1 MPLTDDTLKVRIKRM
16 PSTEPPLKPYQ
27 RWALLGTGALVL
39 GLVLYCASILAAR
52 PDNPNA
58 PNLALTPAPPNAT
71 RRPGAVPTAAD
82 GTPLID
88 LVCGAPVDDTAPYRT
103 EFYGK
108 TFYFAHA
115 ECLERFRAKPQAYVK
130 VKVNVNVKM
139 NPDQASPGSEE
150 PVPEATA
157 DVPAEEPSA
166 PTVTDGAP
174 SEPQST
180 PEATVPNDTPPAATH
195 PEPAS
200 EPAAGPVP
208 QPNPDGSV
216 WKDASG
222 NPEPQDNGQEP
233 GWLPPDPGSAPQQS
247 VPADDSSGHGN
258 PGWVPGAEPNI
269 ESQPVNP

>member
-115 ECLERFRAKPQAYVK
+115 ECLERFRAKPQAFVK
-130 VKVNVNVKM
+130 VKVNVKVKM
-139 NPDQASPGSEE
+139 NPDGTTTEE

-157 DVPAEEPSA
+157 DVPQEVPADDS
-166 PTVTDGAP
+166 TVTTQPAP
-174 SEPQST
+174 EPQST

-222 NPEPQDNGQEP
+222 NPEPQDNGSEP
-233 GWLPPDPGSAPQQS
+233 GWLPPDPGSAPPAS
-247 VPADDSSGHGN
+247 VPPDNSSGA
-258 PGWVPGAEPNI
+258 PGWVPGTEPAI
-269 ESQPVNP
+269 EAQPVNP